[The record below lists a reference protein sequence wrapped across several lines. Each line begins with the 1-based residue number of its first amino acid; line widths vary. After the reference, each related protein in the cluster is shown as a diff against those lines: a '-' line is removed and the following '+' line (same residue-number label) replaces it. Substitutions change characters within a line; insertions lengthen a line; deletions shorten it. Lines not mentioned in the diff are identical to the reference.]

1 MTAISPST
9 QRRLQQLPQVP
20 SVWEGDR
27 RYVAQLMEEAEP
39 EGDERRESIVWVDG
53 VECVVRSMEVVNAT
67 MGIEAIV
74 RALIKAMEAPQPPS
88 QPARPQKN
96 IVRDRQLQFYL
107 RGVLQDLDIIVDYVP
122 ELPVIDELFNRFAQ
136 MAGARIP
143 KLPRKYLELLRATA
157 RELWDL
163 APWSMLADY
172 EAISIE
178 LNGWD
183 IQKFYV
189 SVMGMLGMEYG
200 ILLYRSVE
208 SLQRFRSMA
217 LNDDAATEMES
228 AFLAQDCMFLTFEAV
243 AEPTSGRITPDREHQ
258 LASLPAKSIEPSFGN
273 IHPMEGMRPF
283 LYQEEAI
290 AACVALAALKGFL
303 TAFKRQLQADELPRL
318 TKRIEVRFPDTESIE
333 QVTVSTLPE
342 LSAELLEMHLALDA
356 DGETEFDPLE
366 LQIQEDLIP
375 DDSFIKLEIMPWER
389 VKLTRQS
396 VMYHQTSEVKAVG
409 AGLPIIIIQ
418 TTRSKAA
425 SIVDRIQSAGGLLG
439 ICFNPIADP
448 DGANFELGILQ
459 LADGEM
465 QLFGE
470 FYAESAIQIDE
481 RKKWHQQSQKNKG
494 YCGLIIAHGL
504 TGKARENPGSKE
516 TIAFLETKSLS
527 NDDLGLGTLQL
538 MPDS

>member
-1 MTAISPST
+1 MA
-9 QRRLQQLPQVP
+9 RLV
-20 SVWEGDR
+20 
-27 RYVAQLMEEAEP
+27 
-39 EGDERRESIVWVDG
+39 DESELEDNHVRELIVWVDG
-53 VECVVRSMEVVNAT
+53 VECLVRSMQVVSET
-67 MGIEAIV
+67 MGSEAIV
-74 RALIKAMEAPQPPS
+74 RALIEAMEAPQAPS
-88 QPARPQKN
+88 QPARPQKI

-107 RGVLQDLDIIVDYVP
+107 RGVLQDLEIIVEYVP
-122 ELPVIDELFNRFAQ
+122 ELPIIDELFSRFTE
-136 MAGARIP
+136 MSGVGTP
-143 KLPRKYLELLRATA
+143 KLPRKYLDLLKAEA
-157 RELWDL
+157 REIWDL
-163 APWSMLADY
+163 APWAMLTDY
-172 EAISIE
+172 EVISIE
-178 LNGWD
+178 LNHWD
-183 IQKFYV
+183 IDKLYV

-243 AEPTSGRITPDREHQ
+243 GEPTAGRITPDLERQ

-273 IHPMEGMRPF
+273 IHPMEGLRPF
-283 LYQEEAI
+283 LYEEEAI

-303 TAFKRQLQADELPRL
+303 TAFKRQLQADELPSL

-333 QVTVSTLPE
+333 QVTVATLPE

-389 VKLTRQS
+389 VKSTRRS

-425 SIVDRIQSAGGLLG
+425 DIVERIQSAGGLLG

-470 FYAESAIQIDE
+470 FYAESDVQIDE

-538 MPDS
+538 MPDSD